1 MAAAILF
8 QIWTC
13 SSLSAQYLIEGQI
26 KKPSKRYKVFLSIL
40 KNWDHFNTIGQD
52 MIIKEAIVDSS
63 GYFRITGDELSRKSG
78 FYRIHLS
85 AAGEPGVMMT
95 GETVSKNY
103 VNFIHSNQD
112 SIRFEFEHM
121 HYAPGEL
128 TVNSTHEAS
137 EDFFQVSDRQDLL
150 VFSVD
155 SIEYPNYSSLIKE
168 KQLSIMRAVLDSSH
182 SPLTNLFAIYS
193 VRDQLHGDDDRFQD
207 VLTVLSEPGIF
218 PSYKSSL
225 EQYIGAQRYQ
235 DLQAENRLLKILS
248 IIVALMLLATVARLY
263 FGKPNARQQVKPVQT
278 ELLTSKENQVMK
290 LILAHKTNK
299 EIANE
304 LFISDSTV
312 KTHINNIYRKL
323 NLNTRKDLFHHFS
336 DK

>member
-1 MAAAILF
+1 
-8 QIWTC
+8 
-13 SSLSAQYLIEGQI
+13 
-26 KKPSKRYKVFLSIL
+26 
-40 KNWDHFNTIGQD
+40 
-52 MIIKEAIVDSS
+52 MIIKEALVDSS
-63 GYFRITGDELSRKSG
+63 GYFRISGNELSRKSG
-78 FYRIHLS
+78 FYRIHFS
-85 AAGEPGVMMT
+85 AVGEPGVMMT
-95 GETVSKNY
+95 GGTVSKNY

-112 SIRFEFEHM
+112 SIWFGFKHM

-128 TVNSTHEAS
+128 TVNSTHKAC

-150 VFSVD
+150 VFSSD

-168 KQLSIMRAVLDSSH
+168 KQLSNMRAVLDSSN
-182 SPLTNLFAIYS
+182 SPLINLFAIYS
-193 VRDQLHGDDDRFQD
+193 AREQLYGDDARFQD
-207 VLTVLSEPGIF
+207 VLTALSEPDIF

-225 EQYIGAQRYQ
+225 EQYIGAQKYQ
-235 DLQAENRLLKILS
+235 DLKVENRRLKILL
-248 IIVALMLLATVARLY
+248 IIVTLMLIGVVTRLY
-263 FGKPNARQQVKPVQT
+263 FSKPNPMQQVKPAQT

-290 LILAHKTNK
+290 LILDHKTNK
-299 EIANE
+299 EIASE